1 MQIIIVGLGKLGIT
15 LTKQLLKEGH
25 SITVVDT
32 NNDKLTSAVDTYD
45 VMGVCGNGATC
56 ETLELAGASK
66 AKLIIAA
73 TASDEMN
80 ILCCLIAN
88 RMGTENTIAR
98 VRNPDYASQMQFL
111 RNELGISMIVNP
123 EFETANEIS
132 RIIRFP
138 SAANL
143 DSFARGKI
151 EIASVR
157 IHSDNTLCNTPLY
170 DLRKKSKAKVL
181 VCAVQRNDEVF
192 IPSGDF
198 VIRCD
203 DTVSITGTRAELSLF
218 MKQTGVY
225 KQKIKNVMIIGG
237 GRIGY
242 YLSKLLSG
250 TGRNIKLIELN
261 DSRCYHLADVLDD
274 DVTVVHGDGTDQDL
288 LDEQA
293 LENQDA
299 LVSLT
304 GIDEENIIVSM
315 YAESKGINKVITKIN
330 RHSYSI
336 LTDIG
341 LETIVSPQIAAGNL
355 VTRYVRALHNSA
367 GNSHIQTLHKLVNGK
382 VEAVEFIVPDDAG
395 YKNIP
400 FKNLNLLPNIL
411 IGCIIRNGKTIFP
424 GGDDVMKANDSVI
437 IVTAGRIIEDLHDIF
452 V

>member
-1 MQIIIVGLGKLGIT
+1 MHIIIVGLGKLGLT
-15 LTKQLLKEGH
+15 MTKQLVTEGH

-32 NNDKLTSAVDTYD
+32 NNEKVTSTVDTYD

-56 ETLELAGASK
+56 EVLETAGAAK

-80 ILCCLIAN
+80 ILSCLIAKK
-88 RMGTENTIAR
+88 MGTENTIAR
-98 VRNPDYASQMQFL
+98 VRNPDYAAQMQFL
-111 RNELGISMIVNP
+111 RNELGLSMIVNP
-123 EFETANEIS
+123 EFEAANEIS

-157 IHSDNTLCNTPLY
+157 IHSDNILCDSPVY
-170 DLRKKSKAKVL
+170 ELRKKSKAKVL
-181 VCAVQRNDEVF
+181 VCAVQRDADVF

-203 DTVSITGTRAELSLF
+203 DIISITGTRSELALF

-225 KQKIKNVMIIGG
+225 KQRIKNVMIIGG

-242 YLSKLLSG
+242 YLAKLLSD
-250 TGRNIKLIELN
+250 TGRNIKLIEQN
-261 DSRCYHLADVLDD
+261 NERCYHLTDVLP
-274 DVTVVHGDGTDQDL
+274 DVTVIHGDGTDQDI
-288 LDEQA
+288 LDEQG
-293 LENQDA
+293 LEKQDA

-315 YAESKGINKVITKIN
+315 YAESKGINKVITKVN

-336 LTDIG
+336 LNDIG
-341 LETIVSPQIAAGNL
+341 LETVVSPQIVAGNL

-367 GNSHIQTLHKLVNGK
+367 GNSQIQTLHKLVNGK
-382 VEAVEFIVPDDAG
+382 VEAVEFIVPDGAG
-395 YKNIP
+395 YENIP
-400 FKNLNLLPNIL
+400 FKDLQLLPNIL

-424 GGDDVMKANDSVI
+424 GGYDVMMANDSVI
-437 IVTAGRIIEDLHDIF
+437 VVTTGRIIEDLHDIF

>member
-1 MQIIIVGLGKLGIT
+1 MHIIIVGLGKLGMT
-15 LTKQLLKEGH
+15 MTKQLVNEGH

-32 NNDKLTSAVDTYD
+32 NNEKLTAAVDAYD
-45 VMGVCGNGATC
+45 VMGVWGNGATV
-56 ETLELAGASK
+56 ETLEEAGASK

-98 VRNPDYASQMQFL
+98 VRNPDYAAQMQFL

-123 EFETANEIS
+123 EYETANEIS

-151 EIASVR
+151 EIARIR
-157 IHSDNTLCNTPLY
+157 IHSDNMLCDMPVY
-170 DLRKKSKAKVL
+170 EIRKKIKAKVL
-181 VCAVQRNDEVF
+181 VCAVQRDEEVY

-198 VIRCD
+198 VMRCD
-203 DTVSITGTRAELSLF
+203 DTISITGTRSELSHF

-237 GRIGY
+237 GRIAY
-242 YLSKLLSG
+242 YLAKQLSD
-250 TGRNIKLIELN
+250 TGRNIKLIEQNN
-261 DSRCYHLADVLDD
+261 DRCYHLSDMLPDI
-274 DVTVVHGDGTDQDL
+274 TVIHGDGTDQDL
-288 LDEQA
+288 LDEQG
-293 LENQDA
+293 LDYQDA

-315 YAESKGINKVITKIN
+315 YAESKGINKVITKVN

-336 LTDIG
+336 LNDIG
-341 LETIVSPQIAAGNL
+341 LETVVSPQIVAGNL

-367 GNSHIQTLHKLVNGK
+367 GNSQIQTLYKLVGGK
-382 VEAVEFIVPDDAG
+382 VEAVEFVVPDDAG
-395 YKNIP
+395 YTNIP
-400 FKNLNLLPNIL
+400 FKDLELLPNLL
-411 IGCIIRNGKTIFP
+411 IGCIIRNGKIIFP
-424 GGDDVMKANDSVI
+424 GGDDVMKTNDNI
-437 IVTAGRIIEDLHDIF
+437 IVVTAGRILEDIHDIF

>member
-1 MQIIIVGLGKLGIT
+1 MHIIVVGLGKLG
-15 LTKQLLKEGH
+15 LTMVKQLVREGH

-32 NNDKLTSAVDTYD
+32 NNEKLTNAVDAYD

-56 ETLELAGASK
+56 ETLELAGATK

-98 VRNPDYASQMQFL
+98 VRNPDYAAQMQFL
-111 RNELGISMIVNP
+111 RNELGINMIVNP
-123 EFETANEIS
+123 EYETANEIS

-151 EIASVR
+151 EIASLRV
-157 IHSDNTLCNTPLY
+157 HSDNVLCDIPLCE
-170 DLRKKSKAKVL
+170 LRKKTKAKVL

-203 DTVSITGTRAELSLF
+203 DTISITGTRAELSLF

-225 KQKIKNVMIIGG
+225 KQKVKNVMIIGG

-242 YLSKLLSG
+242 YLAKLLSG
-250 TGRNIKLIELN
+250 TGRNIKLIEHN
-261 DSRCYHLADVLDD
+261 DKKCYELADTLS
-274 DVTVVHGDGTDQDL
+274 DVTVIYGDGTDQEL
-288 LDEQA
+288 LDEQG
-293 LENQDA
+293 LERQDA

-315 YAESKGINKVITKIN
+315 YAESKGINKVITKVN

-336 LTDIG
+336 LSDIG
-341 LETIVSPQIAAGNL
+341 LETVVSPQIVAGNL

-367 GNSHIQTLHKLVNGK
+367 GNSQIQTLHKLVNGK
-382 VEAVEFIVPDDAG
+382 VEAVEFIVPEDAG
-395 YKNIP
+395 YENIP
-400 FKNLNLLPNIL
+400 FKELNMLPNIL

-424 GGDDVMKANDSVI
+424 GGDDVMMANDSVI
-437 IVTAGRIIEDLHDIF
+437 VVTAGRIIEDLHDIF